1 MENNKTKRIKELI
14 GSLEA
19 TPIIVEEA
27 KKPIERKVI
36 KEAEETTKDAFVTL
50 DEVRKNLQDAQA
62 ALVINLQS
70 KYQTLYESQLSSLY
84 EQIDG
89 AINQTIELT
98 KTMKTELR
106 A

>member
-1 MENNKTKRIKELI
+1 MKKKEERVNKLLA
-14 GSLEA
+14 SLQT
-19 TPIIVEEA
+19 TPIKKVVVEN
-27 KKPIERKVI
+27 KII
-36 KEAEETTKDAFVTL
+36 KEAEESTKDAFETL

-70 KYQTLYESQLSSLY
+70 KYQALYEAQLSTLY

-89 AINQTIELT
+89 AINQAIELT